1 MTIGSAIL
9 NSKYNVGDEYE
20 VSSVRKALEL
30 LCAFR
35 LENPKCSLTALAS

>member
-30 LCAFR
+30 LRFDN
-35 LENPKCSLTALAS
+35 LIWPTLII